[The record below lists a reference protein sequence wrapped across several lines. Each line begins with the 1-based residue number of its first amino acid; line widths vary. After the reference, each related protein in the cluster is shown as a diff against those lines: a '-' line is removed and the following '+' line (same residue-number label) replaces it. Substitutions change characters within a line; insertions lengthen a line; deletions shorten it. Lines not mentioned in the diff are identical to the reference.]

1 MAKKKFRINKGRMI
15 ITILVIGVIIF
26 TVVNIKTI
34 VNLHIENRQLKESIR
49 INEEKKADKEKEL
62 KNVNDPDYI
71 EDQARKQLRM
81 IKPGEQ
87 IYIIDQE
94 SEKEDKDKK
103 TENEEENR
111 NGDDTE
117 NTEDTSGM

>member
-15 ITILVIGVIIF
+15 TTILVIGVIIF
-26 TVVNIKTI
+26 TVINIKTI

-87 IYIIDQE
+87 IYIIDKN
-94 SEKEDKDKK
+94 SEKEDEDQK
-103 TENEEENR
+103 TENGEE
-111 NGDDTE
+111 TE
-117 NTEDTSGM
+117 NTEDTSSM

>member
-1 MAKKKFRINKGRMI
+1 
-15 ITILVIGVIIF
+15 
-26 TVVNIKTI
+26 
-34 VNLHIENRQLKESIR
+34 
-49 INEEKKADKEKEL
+49 
-62 KNVNDPDYI
+62 
-71 EDQARKQLRM
+71 M

-117 NTEDTSGM
+117 NTEDTSGMQLVVSDIFAYGKTKNRRSNCSRG

>member
-94 SEKEDKDKK
+94 SEKEDEDKK